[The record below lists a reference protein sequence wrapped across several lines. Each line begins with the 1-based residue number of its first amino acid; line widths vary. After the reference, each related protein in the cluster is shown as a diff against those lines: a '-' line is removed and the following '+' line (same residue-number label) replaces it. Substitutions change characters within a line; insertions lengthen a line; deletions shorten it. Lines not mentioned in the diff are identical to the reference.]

1 MIRRRELRRVNGE
14 VETILGPDHRAG
26 ETSHCSLNSWVLG
39 GGQVKIVLCSLS
51 CRGKIFYFA
60 TSCPASILIYVLHR
74 QHWTEFSREGE
85 SWLWTDTIPPWQSSI
100 GVFLPLY
107 FRFPTWQYWPVGDVG
122 KVRGVKN
129 VVLSIVERRFWP
141 RWSKSEMWNLFCKK
155 YSTCCLSPIT
165 CVRQPWSPQR
175 ESPWTGWSCD
185 GTTVCAPNFLAAFL
199 GLGLDNI
206 VGLKYLGFESHFQ
219 LQLTHTLDSHTGARY
234 AIQGPTNC
242 SVYNRTKD
250 RRHQKGSWKHLF
262 STKLFSTQAL
272 NGLWW
277 RTGRIWETMNFNNDF
292 ARTSYQHLHGT
303 SKWPE
308 KYSHCH
314 QFKTVLRHT
323 GKHSETKL
331 KE

>member
-1 MIRRRELRRVNGE
+1 MIRRRELRRVNSE
-14 VETILGPDHRAG
+14 VETILGPDHCAR

-60 TSCPASILIYVLHR
+60 TCCPASILIYVLHR

-85 SWLWTDTIPPWQSSI
+85 TWLWTDTIPPWQSSI

-107 FRFPTWQYWPVGDVG
+107 LRFPTWQYWPVGDVG

-141 RWSKSEMWNLFCKK
+141 RWSKSEMWNLFCKEC
-155 YSTCCLSPIT
+155 SICCLSPIT

-206 VGLKYLGFESHFQ
+206 VV
-219 LQLTHTLDSHTGARY
+219 
-234 AIQGPTNC
+234 AIQLGWDWSIWDLNHISNFSLPTPSTVTQGPDMQSRGPPTALCTIEPRIADTKKESFKVENIFEISPLNC
-242 SVYNRTKD
+242 F
-250 RRHQKGSWKHLF
+250 Q
-262 STKLFSTQAL
+262 
-272 NGLWW
+272 
-277 RTGRIWETMNFNNDF
+277 
-292 ARTSYQHLHGT
+292 
-303 SKWPE
+303 P
-308 KYSHCH
+308 
-314 QFKTVLRHT
+314 
-323 GKHSETKL
+323 
-331 KE
+331 